1 MHQVL
6 WCSSPAFVFRGAVSF
21 STQDVLGMRV

>member
-6 WCSSPAFVFRGAVSF
+6 WCSSPAFVVPGLLSF
-21 STQDVLGMRV
+21 STQDVLGMYT